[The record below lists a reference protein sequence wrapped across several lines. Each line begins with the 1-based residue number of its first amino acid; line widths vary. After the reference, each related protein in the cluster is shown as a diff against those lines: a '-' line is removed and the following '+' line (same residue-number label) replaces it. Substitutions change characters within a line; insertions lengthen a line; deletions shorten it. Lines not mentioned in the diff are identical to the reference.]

1 MNRTDS
7 PKKQPIVFG
16 VNGPREALPDT
27 TPSGDNTAS
36 YNSGFPPITMTLKSA
51 GGLPPK
57 GQDMNQILYELSG
70 LARWASAG
78 AMNTYD
84 SAFASAIGGYPS
96 GAFILGDD
104 LKTIYRCT
112 LNGNLNNPNTTT
124 TGWEKQPGSVV
135 QETGT
140 STIDVIS
147 QKAATD
153 LFAPKSYFDH
163 FGGATLMF
171 NTARNFSL
179 QVGDSGA
186 LSLYNASLDQTV
198 MAWSPTGTLVTGT
211 VGFDRV
217 AELKSAAK
225 KDVGNGTGQIP
236 DMSFFP
242 LSGIGTDNLIAKFPN
257 GLIIQVFRR
266 LVNNS
271 STVGVPVITSTTYP
285 TPFPSGLWGVF
296 ATKATYAQVSVSCE
310 SATNTGFDIAT
321 VLNTGTGGSTSSNA
335 YFIALGY

>member
-16 VNGPREALPDT
+16 VNGPRESLPDT

-57 GQDMNQILYELSG
+57 GQDMNQILYELSA
-70 LARWASAG
+70 LSRWSSTG

-84 SAFASAIGGYPS
+84 SAFATSIGGYPS
-96 GAFILGDD
+96 GSFILGDD

-112 LNGNLNNPNTTT
+112 LNGNLNNPNTIP

-135 QETGT
+135 QGTG
-140 STIDVIS
+140 SSQLDVIS
-147 QKAATD
+147 QKGATD
-153 LFAPKSYFDH
+153 TFALKSYFDH

-171 NTARNFSL
+171 NGARDFSL
-179 QVGDSGA
+179 QISDAGA
-186 LSLYNASLDQTV
+186 LSLYNSTLDQNV
-198 MAWSPTGTLVTGT
+198 MAWSPTGTLVAGT
-211 VGFDRV
+211 VEFDRV

-225 KDVGNGTGQIP
+225 KDFGNGAGQIP

-242 LSGIGTDNLIAKFPN
+242 LSGVGEDNLIAKFPN

-271 STVGVPVITSTTYP
+271 STVGVPVVASTTYP

-296 ATKATYAQVSVSCE
+296 ATKATHAQVSISCE
-310 SATNTGFDIAT
+310 SATNTGFDITT
-321 VLNTGTGGSTSSNA
+321 VLNVGTGGSTSSYA